1 MFRVLITVVLSLTVS
16 ATAWAGNW
24 NSSENSNVTSF
35 SSIKLDCEMTNY
47 RNTGYSVEWG
57 QSWIPQK
64 HTATISQGVIE
75 SLTTGATGRVTRDT
89 DKKIEFIFDEAMD
102 ERNDQGRVKGIY
114 FKTNGKLMTKIVFG
128 AGYIDSGPIW
138 GECVEMDFLPSTQ
151 SKQNND
157 ENILQAIK
165 GLLIAD
171 PIVEAENFLISV
183 DGGVVTISGTAK
195 SENEKQRVL
204 EYTTISSLPIISV
217 TSLIEVSVPETPYS
231 SKLDKAKSTCT
242 ELGFTLGTE
251 KHGDCVLKMMDN

>member
-1 MFRVLITVVLSLTVS
+1 MVRILITLALSLTVS
-16 ATAWAGNW
+16 ASAWAGNW
-24 NSSENSNVTSF
+24 NSSENSNLTSF

-47 RNTGYSVEWG
+47 SNTGYSVEWG

-64 HTATISQGVIE
+64 HTATISQGVIK

-89 DKKIEFIFDEAMD
+89 DKKIEFIFDETMD

-114 FKTNGKLMTKIVFG
+114 FKTNGKLMTKIDFG
-128 AGYIDSGPIW
+128 PNYIDSGPIW
-138 GECVEMDFLPSTQ
+138 GKCVEVDFLPNTQ

-171 PIVEAENFLISV
+171 PKVEAENFLIAV
-183 DGGVVTISGTAK
+183 DDGVVTISGTAK
-195 SENEKQRVL
+195 SEDEKQRVL

-217 TSLIEVSVPETPYS
+217 TSLIEMSVPETTTLP
-231 SKLDKAKSTCT
+231 KLDKAKSSCT

-251 KHGDCVLKMMDN
+251 KHGECVLKMMGN